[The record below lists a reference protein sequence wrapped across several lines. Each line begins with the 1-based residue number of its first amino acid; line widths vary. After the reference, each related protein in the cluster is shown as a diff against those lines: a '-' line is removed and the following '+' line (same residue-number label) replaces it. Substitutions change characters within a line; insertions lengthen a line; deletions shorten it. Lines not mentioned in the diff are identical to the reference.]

1 MIFNQMEV
9 QEFDLDEIKQIVAS
23 SAALRRKNTVD
34 NRDNNFSSK
43 SSLNSVMKGKS
54 PYNSDYQYKR
64 RAKKAAQKK
73 ILALKATGGDN
84 NNNNKNALGLKKGE
98 TYNLDTA
105 MDYLTATRKPPT
117 GMTKSDFD
125 VKSMTVAHQDGA
137 AIISEKLDNMH
148 KVSALLYNN
157 ELKSVGINDRK
168 NNNQEEI
175 SKIHVFEIEKLV
187 AKSAA
192 TIEETKNDN
201 DKNTYSTSSSSIN
214 EMLSTWKHLKFSY
227 PRFTADINVT
237 TIDWSTF
244 ELRSD
249 IWIARFFEEC
259 YNEAINC
266 CYRKVG
272 DLRKRKRCGLYL
284 GALDSFP
291 LVTKRLLERKYSTI
305 EVRDRICVEIMM
317 TLTKVINIGDNLMV
331 GKTQGIE
338 IDGQRAIIFSKFL
351 SEEGDDPDVERL
363 LEGFSFISGRIRQK
377 LEDDLPEVSHSL
389 INVLWPNYLRPVPSM
404 SILEFVPRKNA
415 VNLEFIL

>member
-98 TYNLDTA
+98 TFNLDTA

-175 SKIHVFEIEKLV
+175 SKMHVFEIEKLV

-192 TIEETKNDN
+192 TIEETKND
-201 DKNTYSTSSSSIN
+201 
-214 EMLSTWKHLKFSY
+214 
-227 PRFTADINVT
+227 
-237 TIDWSTF
+237 
-244 ELRSD
+244 
-249 IWIARFFEEC
+249 
-259 YNEAINC
+259 
-266 CYRKVG
+266 
-272 DLRKRKRCGLYL
+272 
-284 GALDSFP
+284 
-291 LVTKRLLERKYSTI
+291 
-305 EVRDRICVEIMM
+305 
-317 TLTKVINIGDNLMV
+317 
-331 GKTQGIE
+331 
-338 IDGQRAIIFSKFL
+338 
-351 SEEGDDPDVERL
+351 
-363 LEGFSFISGRIRQK
+363 
-377 LEDDLPEVSHSL
+377 
-389 INVLWPNYLRPVPSM
+389 
-404 SILEFVPRKNA
+404 
-415 VNLEFIL
+415 